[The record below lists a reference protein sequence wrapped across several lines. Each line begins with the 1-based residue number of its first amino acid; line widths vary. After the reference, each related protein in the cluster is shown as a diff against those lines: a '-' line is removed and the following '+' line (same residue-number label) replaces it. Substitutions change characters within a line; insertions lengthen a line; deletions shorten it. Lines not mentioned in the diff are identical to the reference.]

1 MTINAMKLAITIISI
16 ITIKIPPTMPPALDD
31 LETFTFIFETGVAIA
46 VTLSVIVAE
55 IKAVSVTSD
64 LTDTILVGLGVLC

>member
-31 LETFTFIFETGVAIA
+31 PETFTFIFETGVAVA